1 MTQVPVQPRGATRTD
16 VDTASIGLVTIDTG
30 SGAITSCNDAFA
42 EVVRRRPVDLL
53 GCPMTDFIE
62 DEVKPL
68 ATAVVEGIRAGY
80 ISSVDGNVKVRG
92 QTGSVGVDCWI
103 LALGS
108 DRPHTTAIAGVI
120 PADGVASAPTGPSD
134 SALRPAHVDL
144 NRIVLATLDDDWRII
159 ELAPG
164 SAGQLGLPAPTATTT
179 LPRLHELA
187 SPGDAASIDASF
199 RRRSSTDSSE
209 SFTLRLRGADERLLP
224 ARVTVSPQRGQLP
237 DRFGLVVWLMD
248 AAEPAGAESARV
260 ARLEDQL
267 ARIRQVVQAA
277 DRDGATGSVNLS
289 DLTVRQR
296 EIVERLLDGHRVD
309 AIARDL
315 SVSPSTVRNH
325 LSAIFEKLGVASQS
339 ELVELLRGASGGEP
353 GGHEGARR

>member
-1 MTQVPVQPRGATRTD
+1 VPPQTQGGTRTD
-16 VDTASIGLVTIDTG
+16 VDTASIGLVTIDTS

-42 EVVRRRPVDLL
+42 EVVRRRVSDLL
-53 GCPMTDFIE
+53 GCLMTDFIE
-62 DEVKPL
+62 DEVKPV

-80 ISSVDGNVKVRG
+80 ISSVGGNVEVLG
-92 QTGSVGVDCWI
+92 QAGPVGVDCWI

-120 PADGVASAPTGPSD
+120 PADCAAPEPTGPSD
-134 SALRPAHVDL
+134 SALRPARFDP

-164 SAGQLGLPAPTATTT
+164 SAGQLGLPAPTATST

-187 SPGDAASIDASF
+187 SPGDAATIDGSFGRRAS
-199 RRRSSTDSSE
+199 TESSE
-209 SFTLRLRGADERLLP
+209 SFTLRLRRADERWLP
-224 ARVTVSPQRGQLP
+224 ARVTVSPQRGPLP
-237 DRFGLVVWLMD
+237 ARFGLAVWLMD
-248 AAEPAGAESARV
+248 AEEPGDAESARV
-260 ARLEDQL
+260 TRLEEQI

-277 DRDGATGSVNLS
+277 DGEGATHSVNLS
-289 DLTVRQR
+289 ELTIRQR
-296 EIVERLLDGHRVD
+296 EIVGRLLDGHRVD

-339 ELVELLRGASGGEP
+339 ELVELLRGAPGIEP
-353 GGHEGARR
+353 GDDAGARR